1 MIFNTMD
8 LVTKDGYNYKFNP
21 LACDTC
27 GGACCTGESGYI
39 WVKYQEIE
47 KIAQF
52 LELTIEEFAT
62 IYLRK
67 VKHRYSIIE
76 KKLDTDNYACI
87 FFDNNIKQCT
97 IYPVRPSQCRT
108 FPFWEIF
115 KSDIEEVKKEC
126 PGVID

>member
-1 MIFNTMD
+1 MRLESEI
-8 LVTKDGYNYKFNP
+8 VSKENYKYKFMP
-21 LACDTC
+21 SACDSC

-47 KIAQF
+47 KIADF

-76 KKLDTDNYACI
+76 KQLSKDDFACI
-87 FFDNNIKQCT
+87 FFDNNKKQCI
-97 IYPVRPSQCRT
+97 IYPVRPLQCQT
-108 FPFWEIF
+108 FPFWESF
-115 KSDIEEVKKEC
+115 KDDIDELKKEC
-126 PGVID
+126 QGVIY

>member
-21 LACDTC
+21 SACDTC

-87 FFDNNIKQCT
+87 FFDNSIKQCT
-97 IYPVRPSQCRT
+97 IYSVRPSQCRS

>member
-1 MIFNTMD
+1 MTFDNNI
-8 LVTKDGYNYKFNP
+8 LITKDGYEYKFNP
-21 LACDTC
+21 LACASC

-39 WVKYQEIE
+39 WAKYHEIE
-47 KIAQF
+47 KMAQF

-62 IYLRK
+62 MYLRK

-76 KKLDTDNYACI
+76 RKIDTDNYACI
-87 FFDNNIKQCT
+87 FFDNDKKQCS
-97 IYPVRPSQCRT
+97 IYPVRPTQCRS

-126 PGVID
+126 PGILE

>member
-1 MIFNTMD
+1 MIFNSMD

-21 LACDTC
+21 SACDTC

-62 IYLRK
+62 IYLKK

-87 FFDNNIKQCT
+87 FFDNSINQCK
-97 IYPVRPSQCRT
+97 IYPVRPSQCRS

-115 KSDIEEVKKEC
+115 KSNIDEVKKEC